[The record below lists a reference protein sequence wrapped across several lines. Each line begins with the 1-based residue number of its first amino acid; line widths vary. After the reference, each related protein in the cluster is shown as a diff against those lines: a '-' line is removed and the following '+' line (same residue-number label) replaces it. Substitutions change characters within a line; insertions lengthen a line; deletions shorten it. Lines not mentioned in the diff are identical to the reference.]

1 MFVGLQDQSYEVMQA
16 YQDEKEQIQN
26 AKTKFTIITGI
37 MVVWATIVTLA
48 IIVMSVVVFSCM
60 RNRPELALIPSA
72 ESYISDAETG
82 TGNNKSQLGDDDD
95 EDNDIVSQK
104 SASVVNLNFGHGNVA
119 SGEGREVG
127 DREEEEEVQ
136 PSGQQHEFEV
146 EKISALFEEDEDTEG
161 PRETTMPD
169 NMHVQPNFRGA
180 VTSGRTG
187 MGQFRALFFPD
198 SGSSSF

>member
-1 MFVGLQDQSYEVMQA
+1 MLVGLQDQSYQVQQA
-16 YQDEKEQIQN
+16 FLDEKEQIQS

-48 IIVMSVVVFSCM
+48 IIIMAVVVFSCM
-60 RNRPELALIPSA
+60 RNGPKLSLIPSA
-72 ESYISDAETG
+72 ESYFSDAETG
-82 TGNNKSQLGDDDD
+82 SGNNKSQLGDDD
-95 EDNDIVSQK
+95 EDNDIISQK
-104 SASVVNLNFGHGNVA
+104 SASVVNLNFGRGNVA

-127 DREEEEEVQ
+127 AQEEQEEIQ
-136 PSGQQHEFEV
+136 PPGQQHEFEV

-161 PRETTMPD
+161 PRETMPD
-169 NMHVQPNFRGA
+169 SMHVQPNFRGA

-187 MGQFRALFFPD
+187 TGQFRALFFPD

>member
-1 MFVGLQDQSYEVMQA
+1 MFIGLQDQSYQVQQA
-16 YQDEKEQIQN
+16 FLDEKEQIQN

-48 IIVMSVVVFSCM
+48 IIILAVVVFSCM
-60 RNRPELALIPSA
+60 RKRPELSLIPSA
-72 ESYISDAETG
+72 ESYFSDAETG
-82 TGNNKSQLGDDDD
+82 TGINKSQVGDDDD

-119 SGEGREVG
+119 SGEGHEVG
-127 DREEEEEVQ
+127 DQKEEEEIQ
-136 PSGQQHEFEV
+136 PPGQQHEFEV
-146 EKISALFEEDEDTEG
+146 EKISALFEEDEDTDG
-161 PRETTMPD
+161 PRETMPD

-187 MGQFRALFFPD
+187 TGQFRALFFPD